1 MYAEVMG
8 HKLKSLDEI
17 HKSIPVHGHFNWW
30 QKLLAFSGPGY
41 MVAVGYMDPG
51 NWATD
56 LAGGSKFGFSLLSV
70 ILISN
75 FMAILLQH
83 LAIKLGVVTGRDLAS
98 ISHRY
103 PPALRR
109 FLWVMAEVAIT
120 ACDLAE
126 VIGSAIALNLLFKT
140 PLFLGVLITSLD
152 VLLLLFLQK
161 RGLRYLEALVIS
173 LIAVILVSFGIEIF
187 LSKPDLV
194 ELFKGY
200 IPSLDLV
207 NNAEKLYIAIGIL
220 GATVMP
226 HNLYLHS
233 ALVQSRSFRRDI
245 KGKTEAIT
253 YATAD
258 SVIAL
263 TLALL
268 VNSAILI
275 LAAATFY
282 RNGMSNVAEIQE
294 AHQLLSPL
302 LGTGLAGFLFAIAL
316 LASGHNSTV
325 TGTMAG
331 QVVMEGF
338 VRIKLKP
345 WQRRLLTRLMAI
357 VPALVIIWFYG
368 DSGLAKLLIFSQ
380 VVLSM
385 QLPFAIIP
393 LVSFTSSRKVMGKFA
408 NGPVLKVTAWGVAG
422 IISVLNIYLIGK
434 TFGGI

>member
-1 MYAEVMG
+1 MN
-8 HKLKSLDEI
+8 HKLKSLDEV
-17 HKSIPVHGHFNWW
+17 HRSIPIHDHFNWW
-30 QKLLAFSGPGY
+30 QKLLAFTGPGY
-41 MVAVGYMDPG
+41 LVAVGYMDPG

-70 ILISN
+70 VLISN
-75 FMAILLQH
+75 FLAILLQH

-109 FLWVMAEVAIT
+109 FLWIMAEIAIT

-126 VIGSAIALNLLFKT
+126 VIGSAIALNLLFKI
-140 PLFLGVLITSLD
+140 PLFLGVLITSAD

-161 RGLRYLEALVIS
+161 KGMRYLEALVIC
-173 LIAVILVSFGIEIF
+173 LIGIILVSFGIEIF
-187 LSKPDLV
+187 LSHPDV
-194 ELFKGY
+194 IELLKGY
-200 IPSLDLV
+200 IPSLSIV
-207 NNAEKLYIAIGIL
+207 RNTEKLYIAIGIL

-233 ALVQSRSFRRDI
+233 ALVQSRNFKRSV
-245 KGKTEAIT
+245 KYKKEAIK
-253 YATAD
+253 YATIDA
-258 SVIAL
+258 VIAL
-263 TLALL
+263 TMALL

-282 RNGMSNVAEIQE
+282 KNGLSGVAEIQE
-294 AHQLLSPL
+294 AHQLLTPL
-302 LGTGLAGFLFAIAL
+302 LGTGLAGFLFAVAL
-316 LASGHNSTV
+316 LASGHNSTI
-325 TGTMAG
+325 TGTLAG

-345 WQRRLLTRLMAI
+345 WQRRLLTRVMAI
-357 VPALVIIWFYG
+357 LPALGIIWFYG
-368 DSGLAKLLIFSQ
+368 DGGLAKLLIFSQ

-393 LVSFTSSRKVMGKFA
+393 LVFSTSDKKTMGKFA
-408 NGPVLKVTAWGVAG
+408 NSPWLKTVSWVIAGV
-422 IISVLNIYLIGK
+422 ISVLNVYLIIK
-434 TFGGI
+434 TFGDL